1 MLAPADHNLAESGV
15 SGRVRAPRASTG
27 AVRRPRRPACVRAD
41 DRPLR
46 LLPGKTRAMTSSE
59 EQQLVDALA
68 ELLAVWLAAHPDR
81 LPDTLRS
88 RLKRDLLVGT
98 RIEEQS

>member
-1 MLAPADHNLAESGV
+1 VKAE
-15 SGRVRAPRASTG
+15 
-27 AVRRPRRPACVRAD
+27 

-46 LLPGKTRAMTSSE
+46 LLPGKTRAMTSGE

-81 LPDTLRS
+81 LPDSLRS

-98 RIEEQS
+98 RTEEQP